1 MILVVS
7 GWRDWRDG
15 VFVAQT
21 LRPYLLRY
29 QQDLHV
35 RVGDARGVD
44 AMVEKLLL
52 PRNHHGVT
60 CTVYKANWDL
70 PGRSGG
76 PVRNGHMLRGTGS
89 FGDPTAGQMADRLL
103 AFPQPFVKWR
113 SPGSGTVGCMIEA
126 FLLGIRIDVPGYKGD
141 QWHRE
146 EEHVTYQGL

>member
-35 RVGDARGVD
+35 RVGGAPGVD
-44 AMVEKLLL
+44 TIVEHLLL
-52 PRNHHGVT
+52 PRNHHGAT
-60 CTVYKANWDL
+60 CTVYRADWSL

-76 PVRNGHMLRGTGS
+76 PIRNGEMLRGTGS
-89 FGDPTAGQMADRLL
+89 HGDPTAGQMADRLL

-141 QWHRE
+141 QWPRE
-146 EEHVTYQGL
+146 EEHAYQGL